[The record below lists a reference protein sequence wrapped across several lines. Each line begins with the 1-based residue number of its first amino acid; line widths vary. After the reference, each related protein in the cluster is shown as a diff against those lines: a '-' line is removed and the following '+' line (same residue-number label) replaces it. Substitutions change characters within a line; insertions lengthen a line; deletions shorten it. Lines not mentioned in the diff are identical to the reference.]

1 MTGSTIAHLRQ
12 QITSEQEAAQQ
23 GLYGLAMVASRL
35 SILAGERRGKFRERK
50 K

>member
-1 MTGSTIAHLRQ
+1 MFSLYQT
-12 QITSEQEAAQQ
+12 AQY
-23 GLYGLAMVASRL
+23 LSSAEVVRL